1 MIVMQTDT
9 GTDLQNMLNSLG
21 VYIMEW
27 RMHLSD
33 VWLQK
38 NCITLIIAIIISVIS
53 ITFGFQL
60 SFFFSLAV
68 YIMEWRMHLSDVWL
82 HFFFITLIIA
92 IIISV
97 ISITFGF
104 QLSFFFLIYNFFK
117 AMIFFPSHLLSCTFD
132 FLPQLFLSC
141 QHCLMHLIF
150 TWFVCCDYCGNLSF
164 YELFYNLDHYNVTS
178 AFQYIAVSLSR
189 PQYDMNKC
197 IIMYVLQ

>member
-38 NCITLIIAIIISVIS
+38 N
-53 ITFGFQL
+53 G
-60 SFFFSLAV
+60 
-68 YIMEWRMHLSDVWL
+68 
-82 HFFFITLIIA
+82 ITLIIA

-117 AMIFFPSHLLSCTFD
+117 AMIFFPPTYSHA
-132 FLPQLFLSC
+132 
-141 QHCLMHLIF
+141 HLIF
-150 TWFVCCDYCGNLSF
+150 CLNCFCHVSIAWCIWYSLDLSV
-164 YELFYNLDHYNVTS
+164 VTTVE
-178 AFQYIAVSLSR
+178 I
-189 PQYDMNKC
+189 
-197 IIMYVLQ
+197 